1 MKKVILSALFLAA
14 LPSVVQ
20 AQEEE
25 NTPENSFTL
34 SAQLRPRFEYRNGAY
49 VPLQEGEKPAILVNN
64 RTRLNFDYHHG
75 DQLQLFLSFQNVNIW
90 GQAPQVQL
98 KDRTGGLSVFEAYA
112 ALPIYEELNIKIGRQ
127 MIILDED
134 RIFGSLDWH
143 PAGRAHDAININW
156 KNDKLTLRSF
166 FAFNQNYLEGNITS
180 GNVNN
185 PKGQFF
191 APGGQPYQHLEAV
204 HAHYDF
210 APTQGLS
217 VLVANLGQRNDLI
230 DDNDYNMQTI
240 GFHYRGKSDALRYG
254 AEGYL
259 QTGKS
264 ATSKNKDGSITP
276 SKDKQAFLL
285 AALVGYQFTPA
296 FSATLGLDYLSGN
309 DNTND
314 TAKDKTFNPF
324 SGTNHKFYG
333 FMDHF
338 YVSYSPSVGLLNPYL
353 NLNLKTSDKGSL
365 SFTGHYFHSAA
376 KIVGDKDNKTRSL
389 AVEGDLVY
397 THKIQ
402 NFVSLQAGYSLLVP
416 SSSYNNLQGLHNVR
430 KQQDWLWCSLNINP
444 KLFSAKF

>member
-1 MKKVILSALFLAA
+1 MKKVILSALFLAT

-20 AQEEE
+20 AQEED
-25 NTPENSFTL
+25 TPENTFTL

-64 RTRLNFDYHHG
+64 RTRLNLDYHHG

-98 KDRTGGLSVFEAYA
+98 NDRTGGLSIFEAYA
-112 ALPIYEELNIKIGRQ
+112 ALPIYKDINAKIGRQ
-127 MIILDED
+127 MIVLDED

-166 FAFNQNYLEGNITS
+166 FAFNQNYFDGKANKLN

-204 HAHYDF
+204 HAHYDIT
-210 APTQGLS
+210 PTQGVS
-217 VLVANLGQRNDLI
+217 VLVANLGQRNDLV
-230 DDNDYNMQTI
+230 DDNDYNMQTF

-259 QTGKS
+259 QTGKN
-264 ATSKNKDGSITP
+264 AAG
-276 SKDKQAFLL
+276 KDKQAFLL

-309 DNTND
+309 DTND
-314 TAKDKTFNPF
+314 PTATKDKAFNPF

-338 YVSYSPSVGLLNPYL
+338 YVSYSPSYGLLNPYL
-353 NLNLKTSDKGSL
+353 TLNLKTSNKGSL
-365 SFTGHYFHSAA
+365 SATGHYFHSAG
-376 KIVGDKDNKTRSL
+376 KILGDQGSKTRPL

-402 NFVSLQAGYSLLVP
+402 QYVSLQAGYSLIVP
-416 SSSYNNLQGLHNVR
+416 SDTYKQQRGLIKVR